1 MASTRL
7 NNDSGEYCLQQ
18 RGNNRAL
25 DFNLYKYK
33 GIPTHSAFPGLGINM
48 PLMINGYNNNVLS
61 RNTTDVESAL
71 LGIDSTNLVNPRQHV
86 YCQKNDLPT
95 MNFFPLPERF
105 LPEPLVVEKCQRPKG
120 PFC

>member
-18 RGNNRAL
+18 RGYNRAL

-33 GIPTHSAFPGLGINM
+33 SIPTRSAFPGLGINM
-48 PLMINGYNNNVLS
+48 PLMTNGYNNNILS

-71 LGIDSTNLVNPRQHV
+71 LGIDSTNHVNPRQHV

-95 MNFFPLPERF
+95 TNFFPLPERF